1 MTDTGDSYEV
11 KDYSLADNG
20 LKTIEWARRHMPV
33 LQIIRKQFK
42 KDQPFKGLRIGACLH
57 VTKETSQL
65 ALTWK
70 DGGAEVFLAASNPLS
85 TTDDV
90 AAALAKSGI
99 NVFAWKNMDSEG
111 YYRSIANVIKNK
123 PNITI
128 DDGADLVSSLH
139 KLKHREKDP
148 EIDIIKKHL
157 DDDGSTLLDNVIGG
171 AEETTTGIIR
181 MKAMAKDKA
190 LLYPILAT
198 NDLIVKWEFDNLWG
212 TGQSTID
219 GIIRATAD
227 LIAGSVIVVGGY
239 GHCGRGVAIRAKG
252 LGARRVIAT
261 EINPFRVL
269 TATMEG
275 MEVMPMAE
283 AAKIGDIFI
292 TATGCKHVISYEHI
306 EAMKDGA
313 VVCNTGHFDIEIDLK
328 TLREK
333 AVSIESLRPSTE
345 QFTLSNGKI
354 ITVLAEG
361 RLVNL
366 SAAEG
371 HPSQVMD
378 LSFSGQ
384 ALAAEWI
391 VKNKDLIKSKG
402 GIVITIPHK
411 IDRKIA
417 LLKCEAMG
425 IKFDTLT
432 PEQEKY
438 LTSWKE
444 GTE

>member
-1 MTDTGDSYEV
+1 MTDTGDNYEV

-20 LKTIEWARRHMPV
+20 LKTVEWARRHMPV
-33 LQIIRKQFK
+33 LQIVREQFK
-42 KDQPFKGLRIGACLH
+42 KDQPFKGLKIGACLH

-65 ALTWK
+65 AHTWK

-85 TTDDV
+85 TTDEV

-99 NVFAWKNMDSEG
+99 NVFAWKNMDNEG

-139 KLKHREKDP
+139 KLKAGDKSP
-148 EIDIIKKHL
+148 EIETIKKYL
-157 DDDGSTLLDNVIGG
+157 DDDGSTLLEHVIGG

-181 MKAMAKDKA
+181 MKAMAEDKA
-190 LLYPILAT
+190 LLYPVLAT

-219 GIIRATAD
+219 GILRATAD

-239 GHCGRGVAIRAKG
+239 GHCGRGVAIRSKG
-252 LGARRVIAT
+252 FGARRVIAT
-261 EINPFRVL
+261 EIDPFRVL

-275 MEVMPMAE
+275 IEVMPMAE
-283 AAKIGDIFI
+283 AAKIGDIFV
-292 TATGCKHVISYEHI
+292 TATGCKHVINYDHMAS
-306 EAMKDGA
+306 MKDGA

-333 AVSIESLRPSTE
+333 AVSVESLRPSTQ
-345 QFTLSNGKI
+345 QFTLSNGKV

-384 ALAAEWI
+384 ALAAEW
-391 VKNKDLIKSKG
+391 VAKNKDLIKSKG
-402 GIVITIPHK
+402 GVVITIPHE

-425 IKFDTLT
+425 INFDTLT
-432 PEQEKY
+432 QEQERY

>member
-1 MTDTGDSYEV
+1 MTDTGETYEV
-11 KDYSLADNG
+11 KDFSLADTG
-20 LKTIEWARRHMPV
+20 LKVVEWARRHMPV
-33 LQIIRKQFK
+33 LQIIRERFK
-42 KDQPFKGLRIGACLH
+42 KTQPFKGLKIGACLH

-70 DGGAEVFLAASNPLS
+70 DGGAEVYLAASNPLS
-85 TTDDV
+85 TTDEV

-99 NVFAWKNMDSEG
+99 NVFAWKNMDNEG

-123 PNITI
+123 PHITI

-139 KLKHREKDP
+139 KLKRGESSS
-148 EIDIIKKHL
+148 EIEIIKKYL
-157 DDDGSTLLDNVIGG
+157 DDDGSTLLNHVIGG

-181 MKAMAKDKA
+181 LKAMADDGA
-190 LLYPILAT
+190 LLYPVLAT
-198 NDLIVKWEFDNLWG
+198 NNLIVKWEFDNLWG

-219 GIIRATAD
+219 GILRATAD

-239 GHCGRGVAIRAKG
+239 GHCGRGVALRAKG

-261 EINPFRVL
+261 EIDPFRVL

-275 MEVMPMAE
+275 IEVMPMSE
-283 AAKIGDIFI
+283 AAKIGDIFV
-292 TATGCKHVISYEHI
+292 TATGCKHVINFEHM
-306 EAMKDGA
+306 EQMKDGA

-333 AVSIESLRPSTE
+333 AVNVDSLRPSTQ
-345 QFTLSNGKI
+345 QFKLQNGKS

-384 ALAAEWI
+384 ALAAEWV
-391 VKNKDLIKSKG
+391 VKNRDSLKDGRK
-402 GIVITIPHK
+402 VIEIPHE
-411 IDRKIA
+411 IDKEIA
-417 LLKCEAMG
+417 ELKCKAMG
-425 IKFDTLT
+425 IQYDTLT
-432 PEQEKY
+432 SEQEKY